1 MTTSKSSRPAQGASP
16 ITALT
21 AYELIFWVERT
32 SEGWR
37 ELIERHPHVLDLP
50 CDVRETSSVRGL
62 LQHIAAVELR
72 YAERLAGL
80 PETAYEAI
88 GTSPAELY
96 AVHARAM
103 SLINERLADQHYDWE
118 QPIEF
123 VTRSAGAMRASRR
136 TILVHTLMH
145 SVRHYAQLATLVRQ
159 HGVQAGW
166 PMDYLF
172 MSSTPV

>member
-1 MTTSKSSRPAQGASP
+1 M
-16 ITALT
+16 TALT

-37 ELIERHPHVLDLP
+37 ELIESNPQVLDLP

-62 LQHIAAVELR
+62 LQHIVAVELR
-72 YAERLAGL
+72 YAERLGGL
-80 PETAYEAI
+80 PETSYEAI
-88 GTSPAELY
+88 GTTPAELY
-96 AVHARAM
+96 SVHARSTELM
-103 SLINERLADQHYDWE
+103 NERLADKQYDWE

-123 VTRSAGAMRASRR
+123 ATRSAGNIRATRR
-136 TILVHTLMH
+136 AVLVHTLMH

-159 HGVQAGW
+159 HGVQPGW

>member
-1 MTTSKSSRPAQGASP
+1 MN
-16 ITALT
+16 ALT
-21 AYELIFWVERT
+21 AHELMFWVERT
-32 SEGWR
+32 SKGWR
-37 ELIERHPHVLDLP
+37 ELFERDPHILDLP

-62 LQHIAAVELR
+62 LQHIVAVELR
-72 YAERLAGL
+72 YAERLASL

-88 GTSPAELY
+88 GTSPDEMHA
-96 AVHARAM
+96 AHARAIA
-103 SLINERLADQHYDWE
+103 LISDRLSDQQYDWE

-123 VTRSAGAMRASRR
+123 ATRSAGAISASRR
-136 TILVHTLMH
+136 TVLVHTLMH

-159 HGVQAGW
+159 HGVQPGW